1 MVQQE
6 KEALDDLST
15 DLELADEDDPVLYVV
30 FIASFFVLFTQLIKL
45 PATRSAKHFFTS
57 PYHAP

>member
-30 FIASFFVLFTQLIKL
+30 FIASFFVLFTQLIKP
-45 PATRSAKHFFTS
+45 PATRSAKHFFIS

>member
-15 DLELADEDDPVLYVV
+15 DLELADEDDPVLYVA
-30 FIASFFVLFTQLIKL
+30 FIASFFLFTQLIKL